1 MIGHFANE
9 LALSRGPT
17 PYPFLIT
24 VWHEFLTGSNFGDLY
39 GFSSDL
45 QK

>member
-17 PYPFLIT
+17 RYPFLIT
-24 VWHEFLTGSNFGDLY
+24 VWHEIFTGSNFGDFC
-39 GFSSDL
+39 GFSSDP